1 MQRAS
6 CGDWGTTPGS
16 MPHFSKSIGEEG
28 AAIKAFKLVE
38 KGVFQEEGI
47 VNLLLFPGSDE
58 STHKIPGTRL
68 PEDNLLDLHAQVAAK
83 QSGISLIK
91 ELIEQYGLEIVQAYM
106 TYVQLNAVEAAR
118 QMLKSVASRVS
129 SQSAKFGENDNIAME
144 EEDSMDDGSITHLK
158 LNIHSNKGGEAFFDY
173 RGTSPEVRGNWNA
186 LEAVIA
192 AAVIYCLRCLVDVD
206 IPLNQGCLAPA
217 GIHVPKGS
225 FLSPSDKA
233 AFVGGNVLTSHSHR
247 VTDVVLTAFQACA
260 CPQGCM
266 NKLTFGDYTFSYY
279 ETIGGGSGAG
289 PHWHGTSGVQCH
301 MTTARM
307 TDPEIFYPRNPVLLH
322 RFELREQW
330 RVDLGFI
337 KGVMALYEIEF
348 SRPFVMSILSERRV
362 HAPRGLKRGKDGAR
376 GANHLTTKDK
386 RRVYLGGKKRV
397 EVQAGEILQILTPR
411 DDVWGSC

>member
-1 MQRAS
+1 MLSTLVILPVLRPNPRIVSKKKPSLMKVMFWSPIILVLERAS

-206 IPLNQGCLAPA
+206 IPLNQGCLAPV

-233 AFVGGNVLTSHSHR
+233 AFVGAIMKQL
-247 VTDVVLTAFQACA
+247 A
-260 CPQGCM
+260 
-266 NKLTFGDYTFSYY
+266 
-279 ETIGGGSGAG
+279 
-289 PHWHGTSGVQCH
+289 
-301 MTTARM
+301 
-307 TDPEIFYPRNPVLLH
+307 
-322 RFELREQW
+322 
-330 RVDLGFI
+330 
-337 KGVMALYEIEF
+337 
-348 SRPFVMSILSERRV
+348 
-362 HAPRGLKRGKDGAR
+362 
-376 GANHLTTKDK
+376 
-386 RRVYLGGKKRV
+386 V
-397 EVQAGEILQILTPR
+397 EVGLVRTGMGQVESSAI
-411 DDVWGSC
+411 